1 MVVRPFSQEF
11 RWLPTSTSF
20 HGEEEEEEEEE
31 QLVTS
36 LLSPPDTPVISDIIN
51 NMRRCEC
58 TRVQFISNTPVL

>member
-11 RWLPTSTSF
+11 RWLSTSTSF
-20 HGEEEEEEEEE
+20 QEEEEEEEEE